1 MGWVRGEPWCC
12 PSWGA
17 MGWGWGQR
25 GGTLGGRSQ
34 SGFPHE
40 VLSRCGA
47 IRCSPKGAT
56 FLGICGAGLG
66 AVGQCQGRGRR
77 GEQGGAPTLPPAPA
91 RAPRA
96 PQLHLPLVALLPG
109 GCFSEGAAGSRTE
122 PPFTGSAAKAASPGW
137 PRGNTACLVQQGP
150 AGGAEGCRGAVGG
163 GRVSGAVLPPS
174 PCRPGAFLV
183 GMGPAGCSPRHGSFS
198 SGKMKAGGAA
208 EIRGM
213 SLGVGEIRS

>member
-1 MGWVRGEPWCC
+1 M
-12 PSWGA
+12 WGHK
-17 MGWGWGQR
+17 MLTQGCHLPRHLWGWA
-25 GGTLGGRSQ
+25 GG
-34 SGFPHE
+34 
-40 VLSRCGA
+40 CGA
-47 IRCSPKGAT
+47 VSGQGEERGA
-56 FLGICGAGLG
+56 
-66 AVGQCQGRGRR
+66 
-77 GEQGGAPTLPPAPA
+77 GGAPTLPPAPA
-91 RAPRA
+91 RAPHA

-122 PPFTGSAAKAASPGW
+122 PPFTGSAAEAASPGW

-174 PCRPGAFLV
+174 PCRPRAFLV